1 MQLTIIIPVFNC
13 ASYLQKGFENL
24 LPLYYSNIDFEVI
37 YVNDG
42 STDNSLVI
50 LEEISS
56 KNKKI
61 KIITQE
67 NQGSS
72 GARNTAIEVA
82 KGDFIQFLDSD
93 DYLDINKLMSLL
105 VEAKQT
111 NLDVLGYRLDY
122 INEFD
127 EKLGI
132 KPIQTVSKNKVISG
146 EDALIQG
153 YQPSSICVFLFRTE
167 FLNKNNLRITPKIT
181 HMDVEFTLRVMLK
194 ANKVLFVDEII
205 YHYLQRQGSITNPV
219 SIEKLEQLLF
229 DEVKIAKMMRDNI
242 DSAMPKKVVN
252 VVQKN
257 YNSVVWNLLWRFVVK
272 RKEVSLTFKLKCIE
286 QLTADN
292 LYPIQGELKT
302 RFQKLTRTPLN
313 IKFIFEFLIRCL
325 K

>member
-13 ASYLQKGFENL
+13 ASYLQKGFEHL

-56 KNKKI
+56 KNKRI

-205 YHYLQRQGSITNPV
+205 YHYLQREGSITNPV

-272 RKEVSLTFKLKCIE
+272 RKEVSLTFKLKCID

-313 IKFIFEFLIRCL
+313 IKFIFEFLIRWF

>member
-1 MQLTIIIPVFNC
+1 MQLTIITPVFNC
-13 ASYLQKGFENL
+13 APYLRKGFEHL
-24 LPLYYSNIDFEVI
+24 LPLYSSNIEFEVI

-50 LEEISS
+50 LEELSN
-56 KNKKI
+56 KNKNI

-72 GARNTAIEVA
+72 GARNTAIEIA
-82 KGDFIQFLDSD
+82 KGDFIQFLDAD

-127 EKLGI
+127 EQIGI
-132 KPIQTVSKNKVISG
+132 RPIQTVSQNKVISG

-194 ANKVLFVDEII
+194 ANKVFFVDEII
-205 YHYLQRQGSITNPV
+205 YHYLQREGSITNPV

-242 DSAMPKKVVN
+242 DSAMPKQVVN

-272 RKEVSLTFKLKCIE
+272 RKEVSLAFKLKCID
-286 QLTADN
+286 QLTADK

-302 RFQKLTRTPLN
+302 RFQKLTRTPFN
-313 IKFIFEFLIRCL
+313 IKFIFEFLIRRF